1 MLGSMQEQRCA
12 GCGRITPGYDIINSG
27 SVERGYRQLCSKC
40 FNEEMAT
47 LDGLDEF
54 THVSFEPITLASCDG
69 DSHEFHFQTRLIGD
83 GVVMDAFE
91 LRDGY
96 RYGYQFQ
103 VIGDP
108 EVDLWA
114 LFGRLMEKIRR
125 ALSVKHVVS
134 GDYGLQIADRM
145 VRGRIEWDSEC
156 DGRVPLV
163 IVDGRE
169 LSWDDLGRMLMTFE
183 GWQFRLEIR
192 DMSEEV

>member
-1 MLGSMQEQRCA
+1 M
-12 GCGRITPGYDIINSG
+12 
-27 SVERGYRQLCSKC
+27 
-40 FNEEMAT
+40 

-54 THVSFEPITLASCDG
+54 THVSFEPVTLAGCDG
-69 DSHEFHFQTRLIGD
+69 DSHEFHFQTRLFGD
-83 GVVMDAFE
+83 GVSLDAFE

-96 RYGYQFQ
+96 RDGYQFQ

-108 EVDLWA
+108 EMDLWA

-134 GDYGLQIADRM
+134 GDYGLQIADRT
-145 VRGRIEWDSEC
+145 VRGRIEWNSEC
-156 DGRVPLV
+156 EGRVPLV
-163 IVDGRE
+163 VVDGRE
-169 LSWDDLGRMLMTFE
+169 LPWDDLGRMLMTFE